1 MDCSVGKLSGAAPLS
16 TLNKHQQDDLV
27 FYNLMASGLIHFH
40 NTNSFDIELTM
51 MFAEFYQPGKLAKLE
66 KWSLHVI

>member
-1 MDCSVGKLSGAAPLS
+1 MGRHHSQLS
-16 TLNKHQQDDLV
+16 TNTNKMTWAQV
-27 FYNLMASGLIHFH
+27 YYNLMASGLIHIH

>member
-1 MDCSVGKLSGAAPLS
+1 MTWA
-16 TLNKHQQDDLV
+16 QV